1 MFIFLGTWIKIER
14 FDGDMMPA
22 WSKFIAL
29 ITVVALLAGMLVPQ
43 PLCALTYSK
52 EEEFG
57 REFVKFIET
66 HREVVKDQYIA
77 GYVQSVG
84 QRVLSHFPPQQLKF
98 TFRVIKSDV
107 YNAFAGPGGHIF
119 IHSGLLAAMESED
132 ELAGILGH
140 EIAHVTSRHIS
151 QKLARQKKLGYVT
164 LAGIVA
170 GVLLG
175 AAGSATGAQ
184 ALTYGTLAAGQ
195 SAELAYSRENE
206 LEADEKGLR
215 SIAAAGYD
223 GYGLLKVLKKIRS
236 REWFGKKQVPTYLKT
251 HPATEDRILY
261 INGWMAAHGGDR
273 LQAPAGNQRG
283 FAMAHTRVLA
293 LYTDRQLAL
302 KTLKHRVDQQPE
314 KAMNHYGYGLV
325 LARSGKYAQAIK
337 YLEEAQRIRP
347 FDAYLQ
353 GELGQAY
360 YLDGRYQA
368 AQHNLEAALKIF
380 PEYADG
386 LFFLGRTYQQLGN
399 HPEAARHLE
408 ALYDIVPRYP
418 RLSYFLGNALGKL
431 GRLGEAHY
439 YLALYYLHKGER
451 DTARFHLERAS
462 KVATD
467 PINIDRI
474 NDLLGKTKPT
484 KPDQKKMKP

>member
-1 MFIFLGTWIKIER
+1 
-14 FDGDMMPA
+14 MMQA
-22 WSKFIAL
+22 VSKFVVL
-29 ITVVALLAGMLVPQ
+29 IIVVALLTGMIMPR

-57 REFVKFIET
+57 REFEKFIET

-77 GYVQSVG
+77 GYVQSIG
-84 QRVLSHFPPQQLKF
+84 QRVLSHFPPQQFKF

-151 QKLARQKKLGYVT
+151 QKLARQKKINYAT

-175 AAGSATGAQ
+175 ASGSATGAQ
-184 ALTYGTLAAGQ
+184 ALTYGSMAAGQ

-223 GYGLLKVLKKIRS
+223 GYGLLNILKKIRS

-261 INGWMAAHGGDR
+261 IDSWMTAHGGDR
-273 LQAPAGNQRG
+273 RQIPAGNSRG

-302 KTLKHRVDQQPE
+302 KTLKHRVDQQPQR
-314 KAMNHYGYGLV
+314 AIGHYGYGLV

-337 YLEEAQRIRP
+337 HLEEALRIRP
-347 FDAYLQ
+347 FDPYLQ
-353 GELGQAY
+353 GDLGRAY
-360 YLDGRYQA
+360 YLGGRYQA
-368 AQHNLEAALKIF
+368 AQHNLEAAVKIF
-380 PEYADG
+380 PEFANG

-399 HPEAARHLE
+399 YPEAARHLE
-408 ALYDIVPRYP
+408 RLYDIAPRYP
-418 RLSYFLGNALGKL
+418 RLCYFLGNALGKL

-439 YLALYYLHKGER
+439 YLALYYMQKGER

-467 PINIDRI
+467 PINKDRI
-474 NDLLGKTKPT
+474 DDLLGKLKPA
-484 KPDQKKMKP
+484 KGDQKKMKP